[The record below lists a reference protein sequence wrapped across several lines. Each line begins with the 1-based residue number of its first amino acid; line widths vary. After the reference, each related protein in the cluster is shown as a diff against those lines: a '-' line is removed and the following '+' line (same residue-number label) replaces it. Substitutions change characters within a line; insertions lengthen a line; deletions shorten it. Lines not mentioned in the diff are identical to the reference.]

1 MVGERHRG
9 LIVNTKFQICIHA
22 GNSLAIAQEDWFACK
37 TCCGLPE
44 NKKAIIA
51 ARNVS
56 APTFGYSE
64 RITFAR
70 AELLSSM
77 VPTAAAQE
85 GTQQEKHGTK
95 KHYNV

>member
-1 MVGERHRG
+1 MVGDRHRE
-9 LIVNTKFQICIHA
+9 LIVNTKIQICIHA

-44 NKKAIIA
+44 NKKAIVA
-51 ARNVS
+51 APNVS

-64 RITFAR
+64 RITSAR

-77 VPTAAAQE
+77 ARTATAQE
-85 GTQQEKHGTK
+85 GTQ
-95 KHYNV
+95 

>member
-1 MVGERHRG
+1 M
-9 LIVNTKFQICIHA
+9 IVNTKFQICIHGIGRWFA
-22 GNSLAIAQEDWFACK
+22 AAQEKLVCEVQF
-37 TCCGLPE
+37 GLPE
-44 NKKAIIA
+44 NKKAIVA
-51 ARNVS
+51 APNVS

-95 KHYNV
+95 KRYNL

>member
-1 MVGERHRG
+1 MVGDRHRG
-9 LIVNTKFQICIHA
+9 LIVNTKIQICTHA
-22 GNSLAIAQEDWFACK
+22 ISSRFAAAQEKLVCEVHF
-37 TCCGLPE
+37 GLPE
-44 NKKAIIA
+44 NKKAIVA

-56 APTFGYSE
+56 APTCAYSE

-85 GTQQEKHGTK
+85 GTQQEKHGSK